1 MLRVKAD
8 APDAL
13 LAVVPHLLGF
23 YPSESLVVLGI
34 GGKRSRVQLTFRY
47 DLPDPP
53 DAALTADIA
62 DHAVSVCQ
70 RQRIR
75 LAVLIGYGPAE
86 QVVPALATV
95 MKWLLVNGVGLR
107 EVLRAEGGR
116 YWSLLCEDPECC
128 PPEGRPFDPGSHPV
142 ASTMTEAGM
151 TAMPDRAALARSLL
165 PRSGSTETIRKST
178 TRAEQM
184 LWNIGA
190 AHFDEVEDVRLVTA
204 TVGKAAVQDA
214 IQRYRAGE
222 RITDGDELA
231 WISVLLADL
240 RVRDDAWARMD
251 PEHYEA
257 HIRLWTDVLK
267 GAATEYVPAP
277 AALLA
282 FAAWQS
288 GNGALGGVAL
298 DRALGARPDYSMALL
313 LQGALT
319 AGLPPSAAKLP
330 MSPEEV
336 AASYEAQ
343 DERRR
348 SPKTT
353 RARRQRRGQPD
364 TAVSGT
370 ARSGTARSGGRS
382 SKSRSAAPG
391 ETTSGASS
399 LPSG

>member
-1 MLRVKAD
+1 MPDDTRNQEDGPARPRRKASDPMLRVKAD

-23 YPSESLVVLGI
+23 YPSESLVVLGL

-142 ASTMTEAGM
+142 AATMTEAGM

-165 PRSGSTETIRKST
+165 PRVRQQGNDQEVHHQGRADAVEPGRGPVRRSGRC
-178 TRAEQM
+178 
-184 LWNIGA
+184 A
-190 AHFDEVEDVRLVTA
+190 AGHRHCRQ
-204 TVGKAAVQDA
+204 GG
-214 IQRYRAGE
+214 RAGCN
-222 RITDGDELA
+222 
-231 WISVLLADL
+231 
-240 RVRDDAWARMD
+240 
-251 PEHYEA
+251 
-257 HIRLWTDVLK
+257 
-267 GAATEYVPAP
+267 PALP
-277 AALLA
+277 RRREDHRRRRT
-282 FAAWQS
+282 
-288 GNGALGGVAL
+288 GL
-298 DRALGARPDYSMALL
+298 DRTAAGRPK
-313 LQGALT
+313 G
-319 AGLPPSAAKLP
+319 P
-330 MSPEEV
+330 
-336 AASYEAQ
+336 
-343 DERRR
+343 R
-348 SPKTT
+348 
-353 RARRQRRGQPD
+353 
-364 TAVSGT
+364 
-370 ARSGTARSGGRS
+370 
-382 SKSRSAAPG
+382 
-391 ETTSGASS
+391 
-399 LPSG
+399 